1 MIDWEHVKALK
12 SDMGDAFAEVVEV
25 FLQEVDEAL
34 RGYDPSADDATKAA
48 TMHFLKGAALN
59 LGFTRFA
66 GLCASAEQAAT
77 AGKPIDFDALEAC
90 YLQSRGD
97 FSSNLARWAA

>member
-12 SDMGDAFAEVVEV
+12 SDMGDAFSEVVEV

-34 RGYDPSADDATKAA
+34 GKFDPSADDATRAA
-48 TMHFLKGAALN
+48 SMHFLKGAALN
-59 LGFTRFA
+59 LGFSRFA
-66 GLCASAEQAAT
+66 KICAAAEQDAA
-77 AGKPIDFDALEAC
+77 AGKPIDLDAIEAC

-97 FSSNLARWAA
+97 FSSNLDRRAA